1 MSNIVRVRINWD
13 HVPLIK
19 CPPGFHLLNV
29 LPEPEYPFGRKGLAL
44 ASGWDQLRGTPS
56 AAGMLMLDSDVAVD
70 PEEVAIMEE
79 AIHADPLAVHIA
91 PVRLWPASTKLDTWV
106 WGHGLRKFS
115 QDDDPDAPGIFTF
128 CFTYLPER
136 LIIAC
141 VTAGLKTWT
150 YPLVDQRVSKVARGL
165 RLKTHTVRGCA
176 PVHLNY

>member
-1 MSNIVRVRINWD
+1 MKRTWAIDGPQIHANAIDPLRGIVTPLRNSRDSRRSTGRIEHMSNIVRVRINWD

-115 QDDDPDAPGIFTF
+115 QD
-128 CFTYLPER
+128 R
-136 LIIAC
+136 
-141 VTAGLKTWT
+141 
-150 YPLVDQRVSKVARGL
+150 S
-165 RLKTHTVRGCA
+165 
-176 PVHLNY
+176 